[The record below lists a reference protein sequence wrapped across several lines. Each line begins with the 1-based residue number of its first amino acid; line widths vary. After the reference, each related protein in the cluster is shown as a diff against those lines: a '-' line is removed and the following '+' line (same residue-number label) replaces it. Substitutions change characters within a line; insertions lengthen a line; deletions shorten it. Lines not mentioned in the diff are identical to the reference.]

1 MLMLTNMEVVMT
13 IIKDMFVSFFT
24 TLGII
29 SSTAKDSFM
38 EGWKNPYVP
47 VTEEDVEDARAF
59 SNDIRKEMQDDMPFE
74 DKVKQEWSISSQ

>member
-1 MLMLTNMEVVMT
+1 MLMLTNMEVIMT

-47 VTEEDVEDARAF
+47 VTEEDVKDAKQF
-59 SNDIRKEMQDDMPFE
+59 VDDVKE
-74 DKVKQEWSISSQ
+74 EWSISSQ

>member
-1 MLMLTNMEVVMT
+1 MT
-13 IIKDMFVSFFT
+13 IIKDAFVSFFT
-24 TLGII
+24 TVGVI

-47 VTEEDVEDARAF
+47 VTEEDLEDARAF
-59 SNDIRKEMQDDMPFE
+59 SNEIRKEMQDDMPFE

>member
-1 MLMLTNMEVVMT
+1 MT

-47 VTEEDVEDARAF
+47 VTEEDVEDARTF
-59 SNDIRKEMQDDMPFE
+59 MDDINEAYQDDIKE
-74 DKVKQEWSISSQ
+74 EWSISSQ

>member
-1 MLMLTNMEVVMT
+1 MMFSPFFMLMLTNMEVIMT

-47 VTEEDVEDARAF
+47 VTEEDVKDAKQF
-59 SNDIRKEMQDDMPFE
+59 VDDVKE
-74 DKVKQEWSISSQ
+74 EWSISSQ

>member
-1 MLMLTNMEVVMT
+1 MMFSPFFMLMLTNMEVIMT

-47 VTEEDVEDARAF
+47 VTEEDVEDARTF
-59 SNDIRKEMQDDMPFE
+59 VDDVKE
-74 DKVKQEWSISSQ
+74 EWSISSQ